1 MSVGNTTMLHRM
13 FGWITFFGGIS
24 ALIALTEVDRII
36 GRCSVSGTH
45 STIAAI
51 VGPGAWGNRSGWD
64 SWTDLGS
71 TMVPGTATMA
81 NLGDGVAG
89 LIGFHTL
96 FDAVFFVCY
105 GYLLY
110 RLILLFAPRGTGGT
124 NRIAL
129 GFLAALVAA
138 EVVEAI
144 LLIAAAVGVSGGSV
158 PGTLRSAIAIVA
170 LLKWATVIALAVTIG
185 RNTDLRGHVQTWCRT
200 WYPPV
205 WVQRLS
211 VLTAAL
217 LGVLTLPPIPGALD
231 QIPDA
236 QRRVLDEGPRYYWF
250 LPFLFALIAV
260 ALYVIGSWRAK
271 LAAEK
276 ETDENA
282 GLTARAL
289 LWPWLVPPIVVAI
302 AGVWLFATGYSSL
315 VDGTSFWIFIGAFV
329 VTVVV
334 SAALR
339 LLRREPEG
347 TDADGDATEPPP
359 PITGRQVQV
368 VGNVSVILVLA
379 VAIIGLIRAFT
390 APVVVGITGPEPL
403 VWKQVAVLIAGWLL
417 VGVGSVVVA
426 VFWDRLIDLAVFVT
440 KPAFFRT
447 SVALLMVVG
456 SGFVLAYVVWPA
468 HASEFFGV
476 MGTVTIGIG
485 VWPIL
490 LGAIII
496 GLQFR
501 RPPEIFAFFRME
513 AAPVLSLTAIL
524 LVAVGWA
531 GGDPDLHAV
540 KTRPGSAD
548 SPSDRT
554 DVAAAFTS
562 WADRTDGCPGTVRP
576 LVIVAASGGGIRA
589 AVWTASAMASI
600 TQASDDA
607 DDAQQN
613 CRSAV
618 FASSG
623 VSGGSVGLAL
633 TRAEAYTRFGNNTP
647 TARQSID
654 AARAIR
660 QAGANLADPDV
671 IAAGLAGTVI
681 GDPVASGTG
690 IRAQLENSGPQWSDR
705 AALIEQGWATQVPPL
720 GETFPWTAAGSPTGP
735 LILNSTSVGPHCR
748 VLVSQLQTGVTI
760 PAPPS
765 DAEVGREN
773 TDDPDTVGCS
783 SADGQPAAAVDF
795 ADLFAPC
802 LPTMSW
808 ATAAMLSARFPYV
821 TPSGR
826 VSASSGPCEGNAWQ
840 FIDGGY
846 ADGSG
851 LATVADLAPQVSVLA
866 AEHNARVSAGD
877 ARGYIVPI
885 VVYLDDEPQ
894 DPASAENPKATVE
907 TLVPVTGY
915 LNTHAALAGTAAS
928 MQRISNALALACS
941 RPSAPG
947 QSPTTQLPVDTACDD
962 ARRELLAQVKGPLG
976 ATLSGSVITAAP
988 PLLPNVE
995 VPLGW
1000 TLSEASVRQLQNAA
1014 GTGALCGAD
1023 GSRSPGLSALKA
1035 LVCQSVG

>member
-1 MSVGNTTMLHRM
+1 MSVGNTTMLHRI
-13 FGWITFFGGIS
+13 FGWVTFFGGVS

-36 GRCSVSGTH
+36 GRSSVSGTH

-105 GYLLY
+105 GYLLC
-110 RLILLFAPRGTGGT
+110 RLILLFAPRRTGGT

-129 GFLAALVAA
+129 GILAALIAA

-144 LLIAAAVGVSGGSV
+144 LLIAAAVGVSGGAV
-158 PGTLRSAIAIVA
+158 PGALRSAIAIVA
-170 LLKWATVIALAVTIG
+170 LVKWATVIALAVTIG
-185 RNTDLRGHVQTWCRT
+185 RNTNLRGHVRTWCRT
-200 WYPPV
+200 WYRPV

-211 VLTAAL
+211 VLTAVL

-276 ETDENA
+276 ESDKNA

-289 LWPWLVPPIVVAI
+289 LWPWLIPPVVVAI

-315 VDGTSFWIFIGAFV
+315 VDGVSFWIFIAAFV

-334 SAALR
+334 SAARRR
-339 LLRREPEG
+339 LCREPQG
-347 TDADGDATEPPP
+347 NDAADDATTKPPP

-403 VWKQVAVLIAGWLL
+403 VWTQVAVLIAGWLL

-426 VFWDRLIDLAVFVT
+426 VLWDRLIDLAGSVT
-440 KPAFFRT
+440 KPEFFRT

-456 SGFVLAYVVWPA
+456 SGFVLAYVAWPA
-468 HASEFFGV
+468 HISEFFGV

-501 RPPEIFAFFRME
+501 RPPEIFTFFRME

-524 LVAVGWA
+524 LVIVGWA

-540 KTRPGSAD
+540 KARPGSSD

-562 WADRTDGCPGTVRP
+562 WVDRTDGCPGTRP

-633 TRAEAYTRFGNNTP
+633 TRAEAYARYGNNTP
-647 TARQSID
+647 TVRQSID

-705 AALIEQGWATQVPPL
+705 AALIEQGWATQVPAL

-735 LILNSTSVGPHCR
+735 LILNSTSVARTAACWSVNSRQVSRSRRHPRTPRWGGRTPATRTPLGVRVPMANPLRQSISRISSRRAFRRCR
-748 VLVSQLQTGVTI
+748 GQPLRCSRHASPTSRRRDVSARRVARARTTPG
-760 PAPPS
+760 S
-765 DAEVGREN
+765 SS
-773 TDDPDTVGCS
+773 TVGTPTE
-783 SADGQPAAAVDF
+783 AD
-795 ADLFAPC
+795 
-802 LPTMSW
+802 W
-808 ATAAMLSARFPYV
+808 
-821 TPSGR
+821 
-826 VSASSGPCEGNAWQ
+826 
-840 FIDGGY
+840 
-846 ADGSG
+846 
-851 LATVADLAPQVSVLA
+851 
-866 AEHNARVSAGD
+866 
-877 ARGYIVPI
+877 
-885 VVYLDDEPQ
+885 
-894 DPASAENPKATVE
+894 
-907 TLVPVTGY
+907 
-915 LNTHAALAGTAAS
+915 
-928 MQRISNALALACS
+928 
-941 RPSAPG
+941 RPS
-947 QSPTTQLPVDTACDD
+947 PTSL
-962 ARRELLAQVKGPLG
+962 RR
-976 ATLSGSVITAAP
+976 SVS
-988 PLLPNVE
+988 LRPNTMRE
-995 VPLGW
+995 
-1000 TLSEASVRQLQNAA
+1000 
-1014 GTGALCGAD
+1014 
-1023 GSRSPGLSALKA
+1023 
-1035 LVCQSVG
+1035 